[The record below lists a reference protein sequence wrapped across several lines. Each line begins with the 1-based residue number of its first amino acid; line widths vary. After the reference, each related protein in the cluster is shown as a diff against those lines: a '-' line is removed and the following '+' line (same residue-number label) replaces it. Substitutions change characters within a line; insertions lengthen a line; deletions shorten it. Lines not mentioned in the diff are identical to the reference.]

1 MTARPR
7 CSLLTSPVTLGAA
20 AVVAAGAFSLPFA
33 DPGPLSDQMVQHLA
47 LMNVAAPLL
56 ALGLSRGLA
65 LGSGPGVLLGS
76 GVVQIA
82 LLWSWHAPALQGVAA
97 GSAPVHLVLLLGLG
111 AASLVFWSAVLRES
125 EAAPWRAIVALLVTG
140 KLACLLGALLIFA
153 PRDLYALPGLVFAL
167 CSSGESSLADQQL
180 AGLLMV
186 TACPLSFLTS
196 GVAIAARMLSDLER
210 RTARVCAP
218 ASLA

>member
-7 CSLLTSPVTLGAA
+7 CSCLTSPASLGAC
-20 AVVAAGAFSLPFA
+20 AVLAAGALSLPFA

-56 ALGLSRGLA
+56 ALGQPRALSFS
-65 LGSGPGVLLGS
+65 SGPGVLLGS
-76 GVVQIA
+76 GVLQVA
-82 LLWSWHAPALQGVAA
+82 LLWMWHAPGLQGVAA
-97 GSAPVHLVLLLGLG
+97 ASAPVHLLLLVGLG
-111 AASLVFWSAVLRES
+111 AASLVFWSAVVRES

-153 PRDLYALPGLVFAL
+153 PRDLYALPRLAFRL
-167 CSSGESSLADQQL
+167 CSSGASSLEDQQL

-186 TACPLSFLTS
+186 TACPLSYLTS
-196 GVAIAARMLSDLER
+196 GVAIAARMLGDLER
-210 RTARVCAP
+210 RTARGRAP
-218 ASLA
+218 ASLG